1 MGFFKQL
8 FCNHDY
14 ECVRSYIK
22 KVRSDTELEEIINGL
37 LAHDTDIYEGSIG
50 NLNYKFYP
58 FVELSKGVSESRIEI
73 STVKYNVE

>member
-22 KVRSDTELEEIINGL
+22 KVRSDNELEETWYDVVQYRCRKCGKIKAVI
-37 LAHDTDIYEGSIG
+37 TPS
-50 NLNYKFYP
+50 
-58 FVELSKGVSESRIEI
+58 
-73 STVKYNVE
+73 

>member
-22 KVRSDTELEEIINGL
+22 KVRSDTELEETRYDVIQYKCRKCGKVKADIIP
-37 LAHDTDIYEGSIG
+37 S
-50 NLNYKFYP
+50 
-58 FVELSKGVSESRIEI
+58 
-73 STVKYNVE
+73 

>member
-22 KVRSDTELEEIINGL
+22 KVRSDTELEETWY
-37 LAHDTDIYEGSIG
+37 D
-50 NLNYKFYP
+50 
-58 FVELSKGVSESRIEI
+58 VV
-73 STVKYNVE
+73 

>member
-22 KVRSDTELEEIINGL
+22 KVRPSDNALVVSRY
-37 LAHDTDIYEGSIG
+37 DVVQ
-50 NLNYKFYP
+50 YKCRKCGKIKAVITP
-58 FVELSKGVSESRIEI
+58 S
-73 STVKYNVE
+73 